1 MDVDFFTTE
10 AYENF
15 VQLADRFERTPG
27 KNETAAFYILAH
39 IGTLKRFA
47 PFVHGGII
55 EFDKIVAMTN
65 EWGSGLS
72 AMGRLAAHIFNPH
85 MEGRDITPYEIFVS
99 LDDVNRDVAF
109 CALKIAYGGH

>member
-1 MDVDFFTTE
+1 MDFITQE
-10 AYENF
+10 AYENYIDLTE
-15 VQLADRFERTPG
+15 QFERTMDR
-27 KNETAAFYILAH
+27 NEAAAFYILAH
-39 IGTLKRFA
+39 IGTFKRFA
-47 PFVHGGII
+47 PFVCARVIK
-55 EFDKIVAMTN
+55 FDKILEMTN